1 MAEPSGLSW
10 LAVARQI
17 LDLLDPLLEL
27 LCRAGVLESPGEVH
41 DMLLVRS
48 HEHQCLLERHIL
60 EGRHREAHHV
70 HRLGHLGLLAH
81 GVHPGRLDELF
92 LELLQRASSVLCGF
106 HLVLLITLADFTRAR
121 TRRNPRSQARGCI
134 PGSPRLLPHARLW
147 LEYRGLA
154 TVAARQRVG
163 DAAQQP
169 LVPALLPV
177 PLLLGLL
184 GLFLRP
190 PSLLLLVRLLLGFG
204 LPLLGP
210 ALGLLFFVAGY
221 GACGFFRLA
230 LRLIHRSSFERS
242 ESALLLVG
250 GARHVPDGY
259 ASFGPGPL
267 HLGEVHAQFIRLL
280 PGGVRDVQVLPRC
293 VLGLI
298 GGLTRRVLG
307 LLGGALGGVLGLLGR
322 ALGGVLRS
330 LRGLPCLVGNLSR
343 SVLRL
348 SGGLSGGV
356 LDALHGLSRLVR
368 HLADRL
374 TGGILCLPGGLS
386 GGVLDLLGGLAG
398 LFLCLSS
405 YVLGLLGDIP
415 GGGPLLRLLGRI
427 VHRVVEPLVAG
438 RLVEVALDLR
448 IGVDHLLQLSL
459 RLRRGLLHQALE
471 LSAVVLDL
479 TLEAAERVGVEVLG
493 TLHYL
498 LLYPLLETLYF
509 AHSLSFL
516 LFLLCAWALA
526 VLLRLLRALGTRY
539 GEETAGARP
548 SLRLESCGWP
558 DQSPRL
564 LTKLRISGIL
574 HVADGDLSPDPG
586 ALHLGEVHAQLL
598 GLALGRLRGVGLV
611 LPGRIL
617 GLLGRLTRRV
627 LGLIGDLTRRAL
639 GLLGGASCG
648 VLGLLGRASCGV
660 LGLLGRALGGV
671 LRSLRGLPCL
681 VGNLSRSVL
690 RLPGGLSGGV
700 LDALHGLS
708 RLVRHLADRLTG
720 GILCL
725 PGGLSGGVLD
735 LLGGVAGLF
744 LCLSSYVLGLLG
756 DIPGGGPLLRLL
768 GRIVHRVVEPL
779 VAGRLVEVALDLR
792 I

>member
-1 MAEPSGLSW
+1 
-10 LAVARQI
+10 
-17 LDLLDPLLEL
+17 
-27 LCRAGVLESPGEVH
+27 
-41 DMLLVRS
+41 MLLVRS

-204 LPLLGP
+204 LPLLG
-210 ALGLLFFVAGY
+210 
-221 GACGFFRLA
+221 LA

-307 LLGGALGGVLGLLGR
+307 LLGGA
-322 ALGGVLRS
+322 
-330 LRGLPCLVGNLSR
+330 
-343 SVLRL
+343 
-348 SGGLSGGV
+348 
-356 LDALHGLSRLVR
+356 
-368 HLADRL
+368 
-374 TGGILCLPGGLS
+374 
-386 GGVLDLLGGLAG
+386 
-398 LFLCLSS
+398 
-405 YVLGLLGDIP
+405 
-415 GGGPLLRLLGRI
+415 
-427 VHRVVEPLVAG
+427 
-438 RLVEVALDLR
+438 
-448 IGVDHLLQLSL
+448 
-459 RLRRGLLHQALE
+459 
-471 LSAVVLDL
+471 
-479 TLEAAERVGVEVLG
+479 
-493 TLHYL
+493 
-498 LLYPLLETLYF
+498 
-509 AHSLSFL
+509 
-516 LFLLCAWALA
+516 
-526 VLLRLLRALGTRY
+526 
-539 GEETAGARP
+539 
-548 SLRLESCGWP
+548 
-558 DQSPRL
+558 
-564 LTKLRISGIL
+564 
-574 HVADGDLSPDPG
+574 
-586 ALHLGEVHAQLL
+586 
-598 GLALGRLRGVGLV
+598 
-611 LPGRIL
+611 
-617 GLLGRLTRRV
+617 
-627 LGLIGDLTRRAL
+627 
-639 GLLGGASCG
+639 
-648 VLGLLGRASCGV
+648 SCGV

-671 LRSLRGLPCL
+671 LGLLGRALCGVLRSLGGLPCL

-708 RLVRHLADRLTG
+708 
-720 GILCL
+720 CL
-725 PGGLSGGVLD
+725 IG
-735 LLGGVAGLF
+735 
-744 LCLSSYVLGLLG
+744 
-756 DIPGGGPLLRLL
+756 
-768 GRIVHRVVEPL
+768 
-779 VAGRLVEVALDLR
+779 
-792 I
+792 

>member
-1 MAEPSGLSW
+1 
-10 LAVARQI
+10 
-17 LDLLDPLLEL
+17 
-27 LCRAGVLESPGEVH
+27 
-41 DMLLVRS
+41 MLLVRS

-121 TRRNPRSQARGCI
+121 TRRNPRSQARGRI

-154 TVAARQRVG
+154 AVAARQRVG

-169 LVPALLPV
+169 FVLVLLPV
-177 PLLLGLL
+177 SLLLGLL

-190 PSLLLLVRLLLGFG
+190 PGLLLLGRLLLGFG

-210 ALGLLFFVAGY
+210 ALVLLLFVAAY
-221 GACGFFRLA
+221 GACGLFRLA
-230 LRLIHRSSFERS
+230 FRLIHRSSFERS
-242 ESALLLVG
+242 ESSLLLVG

-259 ASFGPGPL
+259 PSFGPGPL
-267 HLGEVHAQFIRLL
+267 HLGEVHAQLIRLL
-280 PGGVRDVQVLPRC
+280 PGGVRDVQVLPC
-293 VLGLI
+293 C
-298 GGLTRRVLG
+298 VLG
-307 LLGGALGGVLGLLGR
+307 LLGGASCGVLGLLGR
-322 ALGGVLRS
+322 ALGRILRS
-330 LRGLPCLVGNLSR
+330 LRRLPCLVGNLSR
-343 SVLRL
+343 SLLRL

-356 LDALHGLSRLVR
+356 LNALHSLSCLVR

-386 GGVLDLLGGLAG
+386 GGVLDLLSDLAG
-398 LFLCLSS
+398 LLLRLSS
-405 YVLGLLGDIP
+405 CVLGLLGDIP
-415 GGGPLLRLLGRI
+415 GSGPLLRLLGRI
-427 VHRVVEPLVAG
+427 VHRVVESLVAG
-438 RLVEVALDLR
+438 RLVEGALDLC
-448 IGVDHLLQLSL
+448 IGVDHLLQLRL

-471 LSAVVLDL
+471 LGAVVLDL
-479 TLEAAERVGVEVLG
+479 TLEPAERVGVEVLR

-509 AHSLSFL
+509 AHSHSFL
-516 LFLLCAWALA
+516 LIFLCAWALA
-526 VLLRLLRALGTRY
+526 VLLWLLRARSTDY

-548 SLRLESCGWP
+548 SLRLESWGWP

-617 GLLGRLTRRV
+617 GLIGGLSRRV
-627 LGLIGDLTRRAL
+627 L

-648 VLGLLGRASCGV
+648 VLGLLGRALCGI
-660 LGLLGRALGGV
+660 
-671 LRSLRGLPCL
+671 LRSLRRLPCL
-681 VGNLSRSVL
+681 VGNLSRSLL
-690 RLPGGLSGGV
+690 RLSGGLSGGV
-700 LDALHGLS
+700 LNALHGLS
-708 RLVRHLADRLTG
+708 CLVRHLADRLTG

-735 LLGGVAGLF
+735 LLSGLAGL
-744 LCLSSYVLGLLG
+744 LLRLSSYVLGLLG

-768 GRIVHRVVEPL
+768 GRIVNRVVEPL

-792 I
+792 IGVDHLLQLRLRLRRGLLHQALELGAVVLDLTLEPAERVGVEVLGTLYYLLLYPLLETLYFAHSLSFLLFFLCA

>member
-307 LLGGALGGVLGLLGR
+307 LLGGASCGVLGLLGRALGGVLGLLGR

-348 SGGLSGGV
+348 PGGLSGGV

-386 GGVLDLLGGLAG
+386 GGVLDLLGGVAG

-708 RLVRHLADRLTG
+708 RLVRHLAQGALVFPA
-720 GILCL
+720 LL
-725 PGGLSGGVLD
+725 LAGV
-735 LLGGVAGLF
+735 
-744 LCLSSYVLGLLG
+744 
-756 DIPGGGPLLRLL
+756 
-768 GRIVHRVVEPL
+768 
-779 VAGRLVEVALDLR
+779 
-792 I
+792 

>member
-1 MAEPSGLSW
+1 
-10 LAVARQI
+10 
-17 LDLLDPLLEL
+17 
-27 LCRAGVLESPGEVH
+27 
-41 DMLLVRS
+41 MLLVRS

-121 TRRNPRSQARGCI
+121 TRRNPRSQARSCI

-169 LVPALLPV
+169 LVLALLPL

-190 PSLLLLVRLLLGFG
+190 PGLLLLGRLLLGFG
-204 LPLLGP
+204 LPLLGL
-210 ALGLLFFVAGY
+210 AFGHLVFVAGY
-221 GACGFFRLA
+221 GACGLFRLA
-230 LRLIHRSSFERS
+230 FRLIHRSSFQRS

-267 HLGEVHAQFIRLL
+267 HLGEIHAQLIRLL

-298 GGLTRRVLG
+298 GRLSRRVLG
-307 LLGGALGGVLGLLGR
+307 LLGGASCGVLGLLGR
-322 ALGGVLRS
+322 ALGGVLCS
-330 LRGLPCLVGNLSR
+330 LRGLSRLVGNLSR
-343 SVLRL
+343 SVL
-348 SGGLSGGV
+348 GLSGSV
-356 LDALHGLSRLVR
+356 LDLLSGLPGRVGD
-368 HLADRL
+368 LADRL
-374 TGGILCLPGGLS
+374 TGGILCLPGGLT
-386 GGVLDLLGGLAG
+386 GGVLDLLSGLAS
-398 LFLCLSS
+398 LLLRLSS
-405 YVLGLLGDIP
+405 CVLGLLGDIP

-448 IGVDHLLQLSL
+448 IGVDHLLQLRL

-471 LSAVVLDL
+471 LGAVVLDL

-516 LFLLCAWALA
+516 LFFLCAWALA
-526 VLLRLLRALGTRY
+526 VLLRLLRARRTSY
-539 GEETAGARP
+539 GEGTAGARP
-548 SLRLESCGWP
+548 SLRLESWGWA
-558 DQSPRL
+558 DQSPRR

-586 ALHLGEVHAQLL
+586 PLHLGEVHAQRHAV
-598 GLALGRLRGVGLV
+598 GPAQGPGVGLV

-617 GLLGRLTRRV
+617 GLVGGLSRRV
-627 LGLIGDLTRRAL
+627 L
-639 GLLGGASCG
+639 
-648 VLGLLGRASCGV
+648 
-660 LGLLGRALGGV
+660 
-671 LRSLRGLPCL
+671 
-681 VGNLSRSVL
+681 
-690 RLPGGLSGGV
+690 
-700 LDALHGLS
+700 
-708 RLVRHLADRLTG
+708 
-720 GILCL
+720 
-725 PGGLSGGVLD
+725 
-735 LLGGVAGLF
+735 
-744 LCLSSYVLGLLG
+744 
-756 DIPGGGPLLRLL
+756 
-768 GRIVHRVVEPL
+768 
-779 VAGRLVEVALDLR
+779 
-792 I
+792 

>member
-1 MAEPSGLSW
+1 
-10 LAVARQI
+10 
-17 LDLLDPLLEL
+17 
-27 LCRAGVLESPGEVH
+27 
-41 DMLLVRS
+41 MLLVRS

-121 TRRNPRSQARGCI
+121 TRRNPRSQARGRI

-154 TVAARQRVG
+154 AVAARQRVG

-169 LVPALLPV
+169 FVLVLLPV
-177 PLLLGLL
+177 SLLLGLL

-190 PSLLLLVRLLLGFG
+190 PGLLLLGRLLLGFG

-210 ALGLLFFVAGY
+210 ALVLLLFVAAY
-221 GACGFFRLA
+221 GACGLFRLA
-230 LRLIHRSSFERS
+230 FRLIHRSSFERS
-242 ESALLLVG
+242 ESSLLLVG

-259 ASFGPGPL
+259 PSFGPGPL
-267 HLGEVHAQFIRLL
+267 HLGEVHAQLIRLL
-280 PGGVRDVQVLPRC
+280 PGGVRDVQVLPCC

-298 GGLTRRVLG
+298 GGLSRRVLG
-307 LLGGALGGVLGLLGR
+307 LLGGASCGVLGLLGR
-322 ALGGVLRS
+322 ALGGILRS
-330 LRGLPCLVGNLSR
+330 LRRLPCLVGNLSR
-343 SVLRL
+343 SLLRL

-356 LDALHGLSRLVR
+356 LNALHGLSCLVR

-386 GGVLDLLGGLAG
+386 GGVLDLLSGLAG
-398 LFLCLSS
+398 LLLRLSS

-427 VHRVVEPLVAG
+427 VNRVVEPLVAG

-448 IGVDHLLQLSL
+448 IGVDHLLQLRL

-471 LSAVVLDL
+471 LGAVVLDL
-479 TLEAAERVGVEVLG
+479 NLEAAERVGVEVLG

-516 LFLLCAWALA
+516 LFFLCAWALA
-526 VLLRLLRALGTRY
+526 VLLRLLRARRTGY
-539 GEETAGARP
+539 GEGTAGARP
-548 SLRLESCGWP
+548 SLRLESWGWP
-558 DQSPRL
+558 DQSPRR

-574 HVADGDLSPDPG
+574 HVADRDLSPDPG
-586 ALHLGEVHAQLL
+586 PLHLGEVHAQLL

-617 GLLGRLTRRV
+617 GLLSRLTRRVLRLLGSLAGLIGGLARRV
-627 LGLIGDLTRRAL
+627 LGLIGRLTRRLL

-648 VLGLLGRASCGV
+648 VLGLLGRA
-660 LGLLGRALGGV
+660 LGGV
-671 LRSLRGLPCL
+671 LCSLRGLSRL

-690 RLPGGLSGGV
+690 GLSGSLSGGV
-700 LDALHGLS
+700 LNALHGLS
-708 RLVRHLADRLTG
+708 CLVGDLAEGAL
-720 GILCL
+720 
-725 PGGLSGGVLD
+725 V
-735 LLGGVAGLF
+735 F
-744 LCLSSYVLGLLG
+744 LA
-756 DIPGGGPLLRLL
+756 LLR
-768 GRIVHRVVEPL
+768 
-779 VAGRLVEVALDLR
+779 AGV
-792 I
+792 